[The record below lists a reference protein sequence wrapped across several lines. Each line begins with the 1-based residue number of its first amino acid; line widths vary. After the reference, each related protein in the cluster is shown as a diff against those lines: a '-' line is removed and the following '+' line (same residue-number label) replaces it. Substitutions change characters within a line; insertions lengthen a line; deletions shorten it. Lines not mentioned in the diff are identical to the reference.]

1 MSTKILDIINNAD
14 PKKDIITLV
23 THKGKFHSDD
33 VMATAILKIFFE
45 QEFKFKTNLV
55 RTFTPKEDGYD
66 DNTPNT
72 VVYDIGLGQYD
83 HHQVGEDAKH
93 CIRLDKYL
101 DEYGV
106 EHTSIRKHAAVGL
119 IWNEIGVQ
127 WIGEK
132 YAPVI
137 YDTIIRYVDDHDN
150 GFGHNPLSTLIS
162 NLNPNTIEP
171 TDEAFDSCFNKAVFY
186 CTIFFMS
193 TISHYKFIQKCE
205 KTLAAE
211 ADKSDGVCLVTDYY
225 LPGADDICR
234 ERHIPFYVY
243 PNQRGGWCFKTI
255 CPDPKNMSVHLVDI
269 PDEVRTW
276 TGVTFLHPSCFLGS
290 AVTKERA
297 IEICKNLCHA
307 PYSNYLD

>member
-193 TISHYKFIQKCE
+193 TIAHYKFIQKCE
-205 KTLAAE
+205 KILAAE

-234 ERHIPFYVY
+234 ERNIPFYVY

-255 CPDPKNMSVHLVDI
+255 CPDPKNMNVHLVDI

>member
-1 MSTKILDIINNAD
+1 MSTKILDIIRNAD
-14 PKKDIITLV
+14 PKTDVITLV

-33 VMATAILKIFFE
+33 VMATAILKILFE
-45 QEFKFKTNLV
+45 EKLKFKTNLV

-72 VVYDIGLGQYD
+72 IVYDIGLGQYD

-93 CIRLDKYL
+93 CIRVDEFTDEFGKKHTEVKKY
-101 DEYGV
+101 
-106 EHTSIRKHAAVGL
+106 AAVGL
-119 IWNEIGVQ
+119 IWNEIGVS

-137 YDTIIRYVDDHDN
+137 YDNIIRFVDDHDN
-150 GFGHNPLSTLIS
+150 GNGHNPLSTFIS
-162 NLNPNTIEP
+162 MMNPNILSP
-171 TDEAFDSCFNKAVFY
+171 TDEMFKNSFDRAVNLCMNFFRE
-186 CTIFFMS
+186 TIA
-193 TISHYKFIQKCE
+193 HYSFIQKCE
-205 KTLAAE
+205 RALVLAA
-211 ADKSDGVCLVTDYY
+211 ANSDGACLVTEDYY
-225 LPGADDICR
+225 PGADDICR
-234 ERHIPFYVY
+234 ERGIPFYVY

-290 AVTKERA
+290 ADTKKRA
-297 IEICKNLCHA
+297 IEICENLCHA

>member
-14 PKKDIITLV
+14 PQKDVITLV

-33 VMATAILKIFFE
+33 VMATAILRILFE

-83 HHQVGEDAKH
+83 HHQVGEDANH

-193 TISHYKFIQKCE
+193 TINHYKFIQKCE
-205 KTLAAE
+205 KTLAIE
-211 ADKSDGVCLVTDYY
+211 ADKSDGVYLVTDYY

-234 ERHIPFYVY
+234 ERNIPFYVY

-255 CPDPKNMSVHLVDI
+255 CPDPKNMNVHLVDI

>member
-1 MSTKILDIINNAD
+1 MSTKILDIIRNAY
-14 PKKDIITLV
+14 PQKDTITLV

-33 VMATAILKIFFE
+33 VMATAILKILFE
-45 QEFKFKTNLV
+45 KELKFKTNLV

-72 VVYDIGLGQYD
+72 IVYDIGLGQYD

-101 DEYGV
+101 DEYGIENTV
-106 EHTSIRKHAAVGL
+106 IRKHAAVGL
-119 IWNEIGVQ
+119 IWNEIGVP

-137 YDTIIRYVDDHDN
+137 YDTIIRYIDDHDN

-162 NLNPNTIEP
+162 NFNPNILNP
-171 TDEAFDSCFNKAVFY
+171 TDKMFDDSFKRAVFH
-186 CTIFFMS
+186 CMSFFMS
-193 TISHYKFIQKCE
+193 TIAHYKFIQNCE
-205 KTLAAE
+205 GALLIAVAN
-211 ADKSDGVCLVTDYY
+211 SDGVCLVTDYY

-255 CPDPKNMSVHLVDI
+255 SVSAEDMNTHICDI
-269 PDEVRTW
+269 PDEVRDW
-276 TGVTFLHPSCFLGS
+276 EDVTFLHPSCFLGS

-297 IEICKNLCHA
+297 IEICHKILF
-307 PYSNYLD
+307 LT

>member
-1 MSTKILDIINNAD
+1 MSTKILDIIRNAD
-14 PKKDIITLV
+14 PQKDTITLV

-33 VMATAILKIFFE
+33 VLSTAILKILFE
-45 QEFKFKTNLV
+45 KELKFKTKLV

-72 VVYDIGLGQYD
+72 IVYDIGLGQYD

-101 DEYGV
+101 DEYGI
-106 EHTSIRKHAAVGL
+106 EHTAIRKHAAVGL

-132 YAPVI
+132 YSPVI

-150 GFGHNPLSTLIS
+150 GFGHNPLSTFIS
-162 NLNPNTIEP
+162 NFNPNILNP
-171 TDEAFDSCFNKAVFY
+171 TDEMFDKAFNEAVSL
-186 CTIFFMS
+186 CISFFMR
-193 TISHYKFIQKCE
+193 TITHYRFIQRCE
-205 KTLAAE
+205 GALIIAA
-211 ADKSDGVCLVTDYY
+211 ANSDGACLVTDYY

-234 ERHIPFYVY
+234 ERSIPFYIY

-255 CPDPKNMSVHLVDI
+255 STSVEDMNSHICDI
-269 PDEVRTW
+269 PNEVRDW
-276 TGVTFLHPSCFLGS
+276 EGVTFLHPSCFLGS
-290 AVTKERA
+290 TETRERA
-297 IEICKNLCHA
+297 IEICHILVDK
-307 PYSNYLD
+307 D

>member
-1 MSTKILDIINNAD
+1 MSTKILDIIRNAD
-14 PKKDIITLV
+14 PKADIITLV

-33 VMATAILKIFFE
+33 VMATAILRLFLE
-45 QEFKFKTNLV
+45 EEFKFATYLV

-66 DNTPNT
+66 DDTPNAI
-72 VVYDIGLGQYD
+72 VYDIGLGQYD
-83 HHQVGEDAKH
+83 HHQIGEDAKH

-106 EHTSIRKHAAVGL
+106 EHTAIRKHAAVGL

-137 YDTIIRYVDDHDN
+137 YDAIIRSIDDHDN

-162 NLNPNTIEP
+162 NLNPSILNP
-171 TDEAFDSCFNKAVFY
+171 TDEMFDGCFNRAVYF
-186 CTIFFMS
+186 CMSFFRD
-193 TISHYKFIQKCE
+193 TISHYRFIQSCE
-205 KTLAAE
+205 KTLATE

-255 CPDPKNMSVHLVDI
+255 SVSDEDMNTHLCDI
-269 PDEVRTW
+269 PDEVRNW
-276 TGVTFLHPSCFLGS
+276 EGVTFLHPSCFLGS

-297 IEICKNLCHA
+297 IDICHKIYN
-307 PYSNYLD
+307 S

>member
-1 MSTKILDIINNAD
+1 MSTKILDIIRNAD
-14 PKKDIITLV
+14 PSKDTITLV

-33 VMATAILKIFFE
+33 VMATAILRTFFE
-45 QEFKFKTNLV
+45 RELKFKTKLV

-72 VVYDIGLGQYD
+72 IVYDIGLGQYD

-93 CIRLDKYL
+93 CIRFDEFTDEFGQKHTAVKKY
-101 DEYGV
+101 
-106 EHTSIRKHAAVGL
+106 AAVGL
-119 IWNEIGVQ
+119 IWNEIGVH

-132 YAPVI
+132 YASVI

-162 NLNPNTIEP
+162 NFNPDIINP
-171 TDEAFDSCFNKAVFY
+171 TDDEFDGPFNNAVFL
-186 CTIFFMS
+186 CMSFFMR
-193 TISHYKFIQKCE
+193 TITHYKFIQRCE
-205 KTLAAE
+205 KTLSAE
-211 ADKSDGVCLVTDYY
+211 ADKSDGICFITDYY

-255 CPDPKNMSVHLVDI
+255 SASAEDMNTHLCDI
-269 PDEVRTW
+269 PDDVRNW
-276 TGVTFLHPSCFLGS
+276 EGVTFLHPSCFLGS
-290 AVTKERA
+290 AETRERA
-297 IEICKNLCHA
+297 IEICHILVDK
-307 PYSNYLD
+307 D

>member
-1 MSTKILDIINNAD
+1 MSTKILDIIRNAD
-14 PKKDIITLV
+14 PQKDTITLV

-33 VMATAILKIFFE
+33 VMATAILKILFE
-45 QEFKFKTNLV
+45 KELKFKTNLV

-72 VVYDIGLGQYD
+72 IVYDIGLGQYD
-83 HHQVGEDAKH
+83 HHQIGEDAKH

-101 DEYGV
+101 DEYGI
-106 EHTSIRKHAAVGL
+106 EHTVIRKHAAVGL
-119 IWNEIGVQ
+119 IWNEIGAQ

-137 YDTIIRYVDDHDN
+137 YDTIIRYIDDQDN
-150 GFGHNPLSTLIS
+150 GFSHNPLSTLIS
-162 NLNPNTIEP
+162 NFNPNILNP
-171 TDEAFDSCFNKAVFY
+171 TDKMFDDSFKRAVFH
-186 CTIFFMS
+186 CMSFFMS
-193 TISHYKFIQKCE
+193 TIAHYKFIQNCE
-205 KTLAAE
+205 RALIIAIAN
-211 ADKSDGVCLVTDYY
+211 SDGVCLVTDYY

-255 CPDPKNMSVHLVDI
+255 SVSAEDMNIHICDI
-269 PDEVRTW
+269 PDEVRDW
-276 TGVTFLHPSCFLGS
+276 EGVTFLHPSCFLGS

-297 IEICKNLCHA
+297 IEICHKI
-307 PYSNYLD
+307 YS